1 MPTPL
6 SDKKE
11 DKRSGRA
18 ASLVAIGILVSRLT
32 GLVRSQAFAHY
43 FGSLPAADAVGAAFR
58 IPNLLQNLFGEGA
71 MSASFIPVYAGL
83 LAKGESKEADRVAG
97 AIAALLAL
105 VVSVLVLAGVLA
117 TPWLIDLIAPG
128 FQGER
133 RALTITLVRIFF
145 PGAGFLALSAW
156 CLGVL
161 NSHHKFLLSYASPA
175 LYNLCVVA
183 TLIAAGGHTPVE
195 HLAVIF
201 AWGSVAASA
210 LQFGVQLPTVL
221 RVAPQL
227 RIVLDTAS
235 SDVRVV
241 VKNFG
246 PTFVTRGI
254 VQLSAYID
262 QWLASWL
269 PIGAVA
275 LLTYSQILY
284 TLPVSLFGMAVSAAE
299 LPAMSREAGG
309 EALKAR
315 LDAGLARIAYFV
327 VPSAVAFLVLGDV
340 LAGIFRSGRFTAEDG
355 LWVWRILGGSAV
367 GLLASTLGRL
377 YSSAYYALRDTRTP
391 LNYAM
396 ARVALTTVLGLV
408 FAFGVPRWFG
418 LDPRWGMAGLT
429 ASAGVAGWVEFVL
442 LRRGITPRIG
452 KTGVRAGYVALLW
465 LAALVAAAATYGLKI
480 VIPPMNAFL
489 RAAVL
494 APVFGGIYLGL
505 THLTPR
511 IFRGYGRSGS
521 GQSRPPS

>member
-1 MPTPL
+1 L
-6 SDKKE
+6 SQAE
-11 DKRSGRA
+11 AAAEPGVAEKRRGGGRA
-18 ASLVAIGILVSRLT
+18 ASLVALGILASRLT
-32 GLVRSQAFAHY
+32 GLIRSQAFAHY

-83 LAKGESKEADRVAG
+83 LAKGDDKEADRVAG

-105 VVSVLVLAGVLA
+105 VVAIVVLIGVLA
-117 TPWLIDLIAPG
+117 TPLLIDLIAPG

-175 LYNLCVVA
+175 LYNAVIVA
-183 TLIAAGGHTPVE
+183 TLIAFGGRVGVN
-195 HLAVIF
+195 HLAVLF
-201 AWGSVAASA
+201 AWGSVVASA
-210 LQFGVQLPTVL
+210 AQFAVQLPTVA
-221 RVAPQL
+221 RVAPAL
-227 RIVLDTAS
+227 RVQFETKS
-235 SDVRVV
+235 ESVRTVV
-241 VKNFG
+241 HNFG

-299 LPAMSREAGG
+299 LPAMSRETAV
-309 EALKAR
+309 EALRER
-315 LDAGLARIAYFV
+315 LDAGLRRIAFFV

-340 LAGIFRSGRFTAEDG
+340 LAGIFRSGRFTTADG
-355 LWVWRILGGSAV
+355 MWVWRILGGSAV

-391 LNYAM
+391 LNFAIV
-396 ARVALTTVLGLV
+396 RVLLTTVLGLV
-408 FAFGVPRWFG
+408 FAFGIPRWAG
-418 LDPRWGMAGLT
+418 IDHRWGMAGLT
-429 ASAGVAGWVEFVL
+429 ASAGVAGWVEFLL
-442 LRRGITPRIG
+442 LRRGITPRLG
-452 KTGVRAGYVALLW
+452 HTGVRFSYVLLLW
-465 LAALVAAAATYGLKI
+465 LAALVAAAATYWLKT
-480 VIPPMNAFL
+480 VLPPINPFI
-489 RAAVL
+489 RAAALV
-494 APVFGGIYLGL
+494 PVYGAIYLGL
-505 THLTPR
+505 TRLR
-511 IFRGYGRSGS
+511 AI
-521 GQSRPPS
+521 GQP